1 MKTHKCIKCDTI
13 TTRQEDGICVV
24 CKIGV
29 TQMHAELVDLLKKNK
44 MGKRGLGLSVR

>member
-1 MKTHKCIKCDTI
+1 VKTHKCIKCDI

-29 TQMHAELVDLLKKNK
+29 TQMHAELVDLLKKK
-44 MGKRGLGLSVR
+44 KK